1 MPHASSLGT
10 MVKER
15 RSGEEAS
22 MSALRT
28 RSPSKRTLRGW
39 KQILRRLET
48 VDHSVRESLGRLGP
62 PLLRISLGIVFVW
75 FGMLKVV
82 GASAVGGLVAATVPF
97 DASWFVPAL
106 GVLEVAIGLAFIA
119 GRFLSLVL
127 PVFALQLGGTLLV
140 LLVLPDVAFEQDNP
154 LMLSLVGEFVV
165 KNLVLLSAGI
175 VVASKARPPR
185 PAGKQPLPPIGT
197 KPLHP
202 AGTNA

>member
-1 MPHASSLGT
+1 
-10 MVKER
+10 
-15 RSGEEAS
+15 

-28 RSPSKRTLRGW
+28 RPHSGRTLRGRR
-39 KQILRRLET
+39 QIHRRLEA
-48 VDHSVRESLGRLGP
+48 VDRSVRESLTRLGP
-62 PLLRISLGIVFVW
+62 PLLRVSLGIVFVW

-119 GRFLSLVL
+119 GRFLRLVL
-127 PVFALQLGGTLLV
+127 PVFALQLAGTLLV

-154 LMLSLVGEFVV
+154 LILSLVGEFVM
-165 KNLVLLSAGI
+165 KNLVLFSAGI
-175 VVASKARPPR
+175 VVASRVKPLR
-185 PAGKQPLPPIGT
+185 PAGTQPSPPVGT
-197 KPLHP
+197 RPLRP

>member
-1 MPHASSLGT
+1 
-10 MVKER
+10 
-15 RSGEEAS
+15 

-28 RSPSKRTLRGW
+28 RPPSERTPRGW
-39 KQILRRLET
+39 RQIRRRLES
-48 VDHSVRESLGRLGP
+48 VDRSVRESLARLGP
-62 PLLRISLGIVFVW
+62 PLLRVSLGIVFVW

-119 GRFLSLVL
+119 GRFLRLVI

-140 LLVLPDVAFEQDNP
+140 LLVLLDVAFEQDNP

-175 VVASKARPPR
+175 VVASKVKPLR
-185 PAGKQPLPPIGT
+185 PARTQPLPPAGT
-197 KPLHP
+197 RPLRP

>member
-1 MPHASSLGT
+1 
-10 MVKER
+10 
-15 RSGEEAS
+15 
-22 MSALRT
+22 MSALMRPPQSE
-28 RSPSKRTLRGW
+28 RRHRAW
-39 KQILRRLET
+39 RQIRRRLET
-48 VDHSVRESLGRLGP
+48 VDRSVRERLARLGP
-62 PLLRISLGIVFVW
+62 PLLRVSLGIVFVW

-119 GRFLSLVL
+119 GRFLRLVL

-140 LLVLPDVAFEQDNP
+140 LLVLPDIAFEQDNP

-175 VVASKARPPR
+175 VVASKVKPLR
-185 PAGKQPLPPIGT
+185 PAGTQPLRPTGT
-197 KPLHP
+197 RPLRP

>member
-1 MPHASSLGT
+1 
-10 MVKER
+10 
-15 RSGEEAS
+15 

-28 RSPSKRTLRGW
+28 RPPSERTLRGW
-39 KQILRRLET
+39 RQILRRLET
-48 VDHSVRESLGRLGP
+48 VDHSVRESLARLGP
-62 PLLRISLGIVFVW
+62 PLLRVSLGIVFVW

-119 GRFLSLVL
+119 GRFLRLVL
-127 PVFALQLGGTLLV
+127 PVFALQLGGTLIV

-175 VVASKARPPR
+175 VVASRARPPR
-185 PAGKQPLPPIGT
+185 PAGKQPLPPVGT

>member
-1 MPHASSLGT
+1 MG
-10 MVKER
+10 
-15 RSGEEAS
+15 
-22 MSALRT
+22 ALRI
-28 RSPSKRTLRGW
+28 RPPSEGTHRGW

-48 VDHSVRESLGRLGP
+48 VDRSVRERLVRLGP
-62 PLLRISLGIVFVW
+62 PLLRVSLGIVFVW

-82 GASAVGGLVAATVPF
+82 GASAVGGLVASTIPF

-119 GRFLSLVL
+119 GRFLRLAL
-127 PVFALQLGGTLLV
+127 PIFALQLVGTLLV
-140 LLVLPDVAFEQDNP
+140 LLVLPDIAFEQDNP

-175 VVASKARPPR
+175 VVASKVKPLR
-185 PAGKQPLPPIGT
+185 PAGIKPLPPART
-197 KPLHP
+197 RPLRP

>member
-1 MPHASSLGT
+1 
-10 MVKER
+10 
-15 RSGEEAS
+15 

-28 RSPSKRTLRGW
+28 RPPSERTSRGRM
-39 KQILRRLET
+39 QIRRRLEI
-48 VDHSVRESLGRLGP
+48 VDHSVREGLARLGP
-62 PLLRISLGIVFVW
+62 PLLRVSLGIVFVW

-82 GASAVGGLVAATVPF
+82 GASAVGGLVAATVPL

-119 GRFLSLVL
+119 GRFLRLVL

-175 VVASKARPPR
+175 VVASKVKPLPSAGTQPLR
-185 PAGKQPLPPIGT
+185 PAGARPLR
-197 KPLHP
+197 P

>member
-1 MPHASSLGT
+1 
-10 MVKER
+10 
-15 RSGEEAS
+15 
-22 MSALRT
+22 MSAPRT
-28 RSPSKRTLRGW
+28 RATSERTYRAW
-39 KQILRRLET
+39 RRIRRRFET
-48 VDHSVRESLGRLGP
+48 VDRSVRESLARLGP
-62 PLLRISLGIVFVW
+62 PLLRVSLGIVFVW

-119 GRFLSLVL
+119 GRFLRLVL

-140 LLVLPDVAFEQDNP
+140 LLVLPDIAFEQDNP

-175 VVASKARPPR
+175 VVASRVKPLR
-185 PAGKQPLPPIGT
+185 PAGTGPLR
-197 KPLHP
+197 P

>member
-1 MPHASSLGT
+1 
-10 MVKER
+10 
-15 RSGEEAS
+15 
-22 MSALRT
+22 MSAPRT
-28 RSPSKRTLRGW
+28 RPPSERTPGGW
-39 KQILRRLET
+39 MQILRRLET
-48 VDHSVRESLGRLGP
+48 VDRAVRGSLSRLGP
-62 PLLRISLGIVFVW
+62 PLLRVSLGVVFVW

-119 GRFLSLVL
+119 GRFLRLVL

-140 LLVLPDVAFEQDNP
+140 LLVLPDVAFEQENP

-175 VVASKARPPR
+175 VVASKV
-185 PAGKQPLPPIGT
+185 KPLPP
-197 KPLHP
+197 
-202 AGTNA
+202 AGTSPSLA